1 MNDAPALKAADI
13 GVAMGITGTEV
24 AKEAA
29 AMVLTDDNFATIVAA
44 VESGRAIYAN
54 LVKFVRFQLATN
66 VGAIVAMVAAP
77 VLGLP
82 VPFTALQLL
91 WVNII
96 MDGPPAMALG
106 LDPPATGTMN
116 RPPRDPG
123 VAILSS
129 RRLARVILT
138 GVVMATGTLGVLAW
152 ARSAGPGDSQ
162 EAHALTMAFTTFVLF
177 QVFNVLSVRSEDRS
191 VFNADTLRN
200 ARLWA
205 AMMLVVALQI
215 SAVYV
220 GAMQSLFTM
229 VHLSPGEW
237 LVAVGVASSV
247 LVVEELLKL
256 VNRRRP
262 ASPVPLGFSRGW
274 TARRRRV

>member
-1 MNDAPALKAADI
+1 
-13 GVAMGITGTEV
+13 
-24 AKEAA
+24 
-29 AMVLTDDNFATIVAA
+29 MVLTDDNFATIVAA

-129 RRLARVILT
+129 RRLARVILA

-162 EAHALTMAFTTFVLF
+162 EAHALTIAFTTFVLF